1 MTGPILPAAGVSLLL
16 LMPVPAAS
24 QGVGTDND
32 RYVSNRRPEVFSI
45 CYGHGCRETVQL
57 SLTAREWAEVKKQL
71 SPPADNA
78 LNERRRIRRAIA
90 LLEVIVGRHTG
101 TSSDI
106 GGTFAGTG
114 SLGQMDCVDEATNTT
129 AYLQRMATAGLL
141 RWHTVDEPAHRGFF
155 ILGWP
160 QTSAVIRETETG
172 KRFTVDSWFHAN
184 GYPPEIVPLNRWRA
198 GWKPEK

>member
-1 MTGPILPAAGVSLLL
+1 MTALALPAAAVSLLL
-16 LMPVPAAS
+16 LVPVPAVSQAVDSDHAPDAS
-24 QGVGTDND
+24 H
-32 RYVSNRRPEVFSI
+32 RRPDAFSV

-114 SLGQMDCVDEATNTT
+114 RLGQMDCVDEATNTT
-129 AYLQRMATAGLL
+129 AYLQRMANAGLL

-160 QTSAVIRETETG
+160 HTSAVIRETETG
-172 KRFTVDSWFHAN
+172 ERYSVDSWFHAN

-198 GWKPEK
+198 GWRPEK